1 MKIAIIGYSGSGKS
15 TLANFLGQHYNC
27 KVLHLDKIH
36 FTSNWQERT
45 VDEMTDDISTFMLQR
60 YWIIEGII
68 IWNNS
73 RLDKQARKV
82 LFKVSSFL
90 EK

>member
-1 MKIAIIGYSGSGKS
+1 MITIFNLCLLFQFCFLTIIITQSIYLEEIIIG
-15 TLANFLGQHYNC
+15 
-27 KVLHLDKIH
+27 
-36 FTSNWQERT
+36 
-45 VDEMTDDISTFMLQR
+45 
-60 YWIIEGII
+60 
-68 IWNNS
+68 NNS

>member
-1 MKIAIIGYSGSGKS
+1 MKNKKVANNVRCIVIPGTQSIYLEEIIIG
-15 TLANFLGQHYNC
+15 
-27 KVLHLDKIH
+27 
-36 FTSNWQERT
+36 
-45 VDEMTDDISTFMLQR
+45 
-60 YWIIEGII
+60 
-68 IWNNS
+68 NNS